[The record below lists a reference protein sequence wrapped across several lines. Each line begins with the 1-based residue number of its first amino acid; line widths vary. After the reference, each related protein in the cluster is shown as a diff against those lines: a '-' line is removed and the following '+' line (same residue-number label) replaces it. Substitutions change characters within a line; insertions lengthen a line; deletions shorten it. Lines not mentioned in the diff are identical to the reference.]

1 MEAQHLLDEQEA
13 QERQQPA
20 IVTDEVSNFIN
31 SRVDPGTSSV
41 EPNDGHTDNQD
52 ALDGH
57 SQHSLPGLPLPR
69 MVIRNLPFSQSLNEV
84 AVQHNLGLKIFLL
97 LRHDLFHVFLRMHT
111 IKSLLMLLSIW
122 TLLLIIFAGK
132 VSARPA

>member
-1 MEAQHLLDEQEA
+1 MEAQQQVEEQEA
-13 QERQQPA
+13 QEMQQPA

-31 SRVDPGTSSV
+31 SRDDPGTSSA
-41 EPNDGHTDNQD
+41 EPNDDHTDNQD

-57 SQHSLPGLPLPR
+57 SQRSIPGLPLPR

-84 AVQHNLGLKIFLL
+84 AVQHNLGFKIFLL
-97 LRHDLFHVFLRMHT
+97 LRHDLFHVFLRQHT

-122 TLLLIIFAGK
+122 TLLLIIFAGEL
-132 VSARPA
+132 SARPA